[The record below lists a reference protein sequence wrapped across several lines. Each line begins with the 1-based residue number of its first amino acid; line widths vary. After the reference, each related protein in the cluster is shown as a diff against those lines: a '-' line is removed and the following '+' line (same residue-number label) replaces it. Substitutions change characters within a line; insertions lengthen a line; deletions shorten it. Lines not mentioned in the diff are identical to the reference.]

1 MACLIL
7 AARVQ
12 KKILIIKEEKDIWRN
27 IMGTNILVYPVILS
41 KNGDGYFVTIPD
53 FTVNTE
59 GKDIADTIAMA
70 RDAIGLNVLQLED
83 EGEAVPEPYS
93 RSYQMQDDD
102 ILTLVDID
110 MTDYRNKYENRTV
123 KKNCTIPYRLN
134 ADAEKAG
141 INFSQLLQEALKRK
155 LYG

>member
-1 MACLIL
+1 
-7 AARVQ
+7 
-12 KKILIIKEEKDIWRN
+12 
-27 IMGTNILVYPVILS
+27 MGTNILVYPVILS
-41 KNGDGYFVTIPD
+41 KDGDRYFVTVLD
-53 FTVNTE
+53 FTINTE
-59 GKDIADTIAMA
+59 GKDIADAIAMA

-141 INFSQLLQEALKRK
+141 INFSQLLQEALKQK

>member
-1 MACLIL
+1 
-7 AARVQ
+7 
-12 KKILIIKEEKDIWRN
+12 
-27 IMGTNILVYPVILS
+27 MGTNILVYPVILS
-41 KNGDGYFVTIPD
+41 KDGDRYFVTVPD

-59 GKDIADTIAMA
+59 GKDIADAIAMA

-83 EGEAVPEPYS
+83 EGETVPEPYS